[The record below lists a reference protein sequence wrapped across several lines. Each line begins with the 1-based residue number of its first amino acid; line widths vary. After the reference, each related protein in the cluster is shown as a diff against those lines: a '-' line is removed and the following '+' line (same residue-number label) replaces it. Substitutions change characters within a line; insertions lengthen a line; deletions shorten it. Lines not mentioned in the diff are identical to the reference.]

1 MSGYTLEI
9 GETFS
14 PRDTSSTLQ
23 HLLLFLSF
31 ERDVTSFDL
40 KRMFWSSLRSI
51 PRYYSRISSL
61 SLSTRGLQNTA
72 SLDLLNTAAIQ
83 APVPPIL
90 WDWTRNWSFRSHW
103 RRMNP
108 QHGIK
113 ITSVS
118 TPDTLPT
125 LNTSLKTHSLSSG
138 LVLLVLL
145 SLSPRSVDT
154 VTSVLL
160 CPSNLIPLPTIVYS
174 STLRLSGS

>member
-1 MSGYTLEI
+1 
-9 GETFS
+9 
-14 PRDTSSTLQ
+14 
-23 HLLLFLSF
+23 
-31 ERDVTSFDL
+31 L